1 MPSKTSFMAQ
11 SPRQTGINTFG
22 IFLFVKF
29 VNMQR
34 PELHQH
40 IITTAGNL
48 FYVQGYNST
57 GINEII
63 EKCGIAKATLYGHF
77 KSKED
82 ICVAY
87 LEQRHD
93 AFMHSLKSFVGR
105 KSRGKNQLLGIFDL
119 LQDMYR
125 EENFQGCW
133 ALKTLGELSPDQK
146 KILGV
151 IQKQKKDLLLFLG
164 EVVGEN
170 IPNLSR
176 AEMEKTSGGLYLL
189 YESAITESHL
199 FKNDWPIYMAKS
211 IAPSLFTELE

>member
-1 MPSKTSFMAQ
+1 MSSETSFIAQ
-11 SPRQTGINTFG
+11 SPHQPCINTFG

-29 VNMQR
+29 VSMQR

-63 EKCGIAKATLYGHF
+63 EKCDIAKATLYGHF

-93 AFMHSLKSFVGR
+93 AFMASLKSYVGL
-105 KSRGKNQLLGIFDL
+105 KKKGKAQLLAIFDL

-133 ALKTLGELSPDQK
+133 GLKTLGELSPDQK

-170 IPNLSR
+170 MPNLSR

>member
-1 MPSKTSFMAQ
+1 
-11 SPRQTGINTFG
+11 
-22 IFLFVKF
+22 
-29 VNMQR
+29 MQR

-63 EKCGIAKATLYGHF
+63 DKCSIAKATLYSHF

-87 LEQRHD
+87 LEHRHG
-93 AFMHSLKSFVGR
+93 AFMDSLKGYVTRR
-105 KSRGKNQLLGIFDL
+105 KAGKNQLLAIFDL

-133 ALKTLGELSPDQK
+133 GLKTLGEMSPKQK

-151 IQKQKKDLLLFLG
+151 IQKQKKELLLYLG
-164 EVVGEN
+164 EVVGGN
-170 IPNLSR
+170 IPNLSK
-176 AEMEKTSGGLYLL
+176 AETEKISGGLYLL

-211 IAPSLFTELE
+211 IAPSLFTSLEE

>member
-1 MPSKTSFMAQ
+1 
-11 SPRQTGINTFG
+11 
-22 IFLFVKF
+22 
-29 VNMQR
+29 MQR

-40 IITTAGNL
+40 IIATAGNL
-48 FYVQGYNST
+48 FYSQGYHST

-63 EKCGIAKATLYGHF
+63 DKSGIAKATLYGHF

-87 LEQRHD
+87 LEQRHQ
-93 AFMHSLKSFVGR
+93 AFMDSLKRYVERS
-105 KSRGKNQLLGIFDL
+105 KTGKNQLLAIFDL

-133 ALKTLGELSPDQK
+133 GLKTLGELSPNQK

-151 IQKQKKDLLLFLG
+151 IQKQKKELLLYLG
-164 EVVGEN
+164 EVVGRN
-170 IPNLSR
+170 ISNLSK
-176 AEMEKTSGGLYLL
+176 AQTEKMSGGLYLL

-211 IAPSLFTELE
+211 IAPTFFAELELE